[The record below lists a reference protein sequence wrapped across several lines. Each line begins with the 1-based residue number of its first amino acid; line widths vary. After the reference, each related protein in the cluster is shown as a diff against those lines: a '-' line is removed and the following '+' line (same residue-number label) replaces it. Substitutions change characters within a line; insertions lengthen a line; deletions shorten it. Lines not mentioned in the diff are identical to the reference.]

1 MTGKSQYAEKPR
13 KAYLKP
19 VLGRV
24 VLKPEEAVLGAC
36 KSSGSSGPTGDPSIC
51 GITCSV
57 AGS

>member
-1 MTGKSQYAEKPR
+1 MTAKSQHAGKPR

-24 VLKPEEAVLGAC
+24 VLRPEEAVLGAC
-36 KSSGSSGPTGDPSIC
+36 KGSGDTGPTGGPC
-51 GITCSV
+51 GVTCSA

>member
-1 MTGKSQYAEKPR
+1 MTAESQHADKPR

-36 KSSGSSGPTGDPSIC
+36 KAPSGSGPTGSPGLC
-51 GITCSV
+51 GITCAT

>member
-1 MTGKSQYAEKPR
+1 MTGKMPHADKPR

-24 VLKPEEAVLGAC
+24 VLRPEEAVLGAC
-36 KSSGSSGPTGDPSIC
+36 KASGDVAPSGVC
-51 GITCSV
+51 GATCFD